1 VTEMRLRT
9 LRRTLQ
15 TSSVKVLPA
24 KPNSGITLN
33 GVLAC
38 PRNVVRGDSCVVLRD
53 GENYA
58 FVTEHPLAT
67 LRMCGIHDA
76 AVEGIE
82 TEWDFSRPQHR
93 AAYALMLKPSAV
105 VGGADGTISAGLMEL
120 LEKDGPLESGAE
132 RDEVT
137 VGENV
142 SVTVGDWGKLEIDPA
157 PKGTG
162 LDVELYLDRLGPLK
176 ARFDPEIGLKP
187 DELKTR
193 VGKSVTAFI
202 KGPTED
208 SLYHALGD
216 MIGDLAGI
224 GGIDNAVIRAK
235 FMRLYHRLTMT
246 TVRKARLVSA
256 D

>member
-1 VTEMRLRT
+1 MHLRT
-9 LRRTLQ
+9 LRRALQ
-15 TSSVKVLPA
+15 TPSIRVSPA

-38 PRNVVRGDSCVVLRD
+38 PRNVIRGDTCVVLRD

-67 LRMCGIHDA
+67 LKMCGIHDA
-76 AVEGIE
+76 TVEGIE
-82 TEWDFSRPQHR
+82 TEWDFARPQHR
-93 AAYALMLKPSAV
+93 AAYALMLKPSSIV
-105 VGGADGTISAGLMEL
+105 SGSEGTISAGLMEL
-120 LEKDGPLESGAE
+120 VKEDEIADSGIE

-137 VGENV
+137 VVEPIDI
-142 SVTVGDWGKLEIDPA
+142 VTEDGGRLQVEPDRSGAGIDI
-157 PKGTG
+157 
-162 LDVELYLDRLGPLK
+162 ELYLGKLGPLR
-176 ARFDPEIGLKP
+176 AMFDPKVGLKP
-187 DELKTR
+187 EELRTR

-202 KGPTED
+202 KGPTEE

-216 MIGDLAGI
+216 LIGDLAGV

-235 FMRLYHRLTMT
+235 LMRLYHRMTMT
-246 TVRKARLVSA
+246 AVRRIKLVPA